1 MKIAV
6 CFDHAGFPLK
16 QTVLDAVLDAGHEPM
31 DMGTHSTDSVDF
43 PDFAEAVGRAIQN
56 GSAERGILCCGSG
69 IGAAIAANKMKGV
82 YASIC
87 HDTYSAAQGVLH
99 DDMNVLC
106 LGGRVIGPELAK
118 VIIPAFLGAEYQGN
132 KAGSERLAR
141 RVEKIHKLESVG
153 KLESS

>member
-6 CFDHAGFPLK
+6 GFDHAGFPLK
-16 QTVLDAVLDAGHEPM
+16 QTVLDAVRTAGHEPI
-31 DMGTHSTDSVDF
+31 DLGTNSSEPVDF

-56 GSAERGILCCGSG
+56 GEAKRGILCCGSG
-69 IGAAIAANKMKGV
+69 VGAAIAANKMKGV

-118 VIIPAFLGAEYQGN
+118 ALITAFLNAEYQGN
-132 KAGSERLAR
+132 KDGGERLAR
-141 RVEKIHKLESVG
+141 RVMKIHKLETEER
-153 KLESS
+153 K

>member
-6 CFDHAGFPLK
+6 GFDHAGFPLK
-16 QTVLDAVLDAGHEPM
+16 QTVLDAVRTAGHEPI
-31 DMGTHSTDSVDF
+31 DLGTNSSDPVDF
-43 PDFAEAVGRAIQN
+43 PDLAEAVGRAIQN
-56 GSAERGILCCGSG
+56 GEAKRGILCCGSG
-69 IGAAIAANKMKGV
+69 VGAAIAANKMKGV

-118 VIIPAFLGAEYQGN
+118 ALITAFLNAEYQGN
-132 KAGSERLAR
+132 KDGGERLAR
-141 RVEKIHKLESVG
+141 RVMKIHKLETEER
-153 KLESS
+153 K

>member
-6 CFDHAGFPLK
+6 GFDHAGFPLK
-16 QTVLDAVLDAGHEPM
+16 QVVLDAVRDAGHDPIDLGTNSAEP
-31 DMGTHSTDSVDF
+31 VDF
-43 PDFAEAVGRAIQN
+43 PDFAENVGRAIQN
-56 GSAERGILCCGSG
+56 GEAERGILCCGSG
-69 IGAAIAANKMKGV
+69 IGACIAANKMKGV

-118 VIIPAFLGAEYQGN
+118 ALIHAFLNAEYQGN
-132 KAGSERLAR
+132 KKGGERLAR
-141 RVEKIHKLESVG
+141 RVEKIRKLENEEKV
-153 KLESS
+153 